1 MEEKQETDM
10 RFNWTDNVVMRALGK
25 IGDMICLNVMWLIC
39 CIPIITIGASTTAL
53 YTVMLRMVKNEE
65 GYIFRG
71 FLKAFKSNFK
81 QSTLIWLILLLL
93 GIVWTV
99 DFRVAGFI
107 PGLAGI
113 ILSAIFL
120 ALGFILLSVMIYI
133 FPLTARYENG
143 IKATFKNALIL
154 TVAKLP
160 YTFLMVAI
168 VVAAVFASLWSA
180 FTLLFSL
187 PLWLIIGGALI
198 AWVNSY
204 ILRRVFVVFEGSDS
218 RTEEENRG

>member
-1 MEEKQETDM
+1 M

-99 DFRVAGFI
+99 DFRVAGFM
-107 PGLAGI
+107 PGMAGI
-113 ILSAIFL
+113 VLRTLFL

-218 RTEEENRG
+218 TAEEDKG

>member
-1 MEEKQETDM
+1 M

-107 PGLAGI
+107 PGMAGI

-168 VVAAVFASLWSA
+168 VVAVVFASLSSA

-187 PLWLIIGGALI
+187 PLWLVIGVSLI

-218 RTEEENRG
+218 TAEEDKG

>member
-1 MEEKQETDM
+1 M

-99 DFRVAGFI
+99 DFRVAGFM
-107 PGLAGI
+107 PGMAGI

-204 ILRRVFVVFEGSDS
+204 ILRRGFVVFEGSDS

>member
-1 MEEKQETDM
+1 M

-99 DFRVAGFI
+99 DFRVAGFM
-107 PGLAGI
+107 PGMAGI
-113 ILSAIFL
+113 VLRTLFL

-160 YTFLMVAI
+160 YTFLMAAI
-168 VVAAVFASLWSA
+168 VVAVVFASLWSA

>member
-1 MEEKQETDM
+1 M

-107 PGLAGI
+107 PGMAGI

-187 PLWLIIGGALI
+187 PLWLVIGVSLI

-218 RTEEENRG
+218 TGEEDKG

>member
-1 MEEKQETDM
+1 M

-99 DFRVAGFI
+99 DFRVAGFM
-107 PGLAGI
+107 PGMAGI

-160 YTFLMVAI
+160 YTLLMVAI

-218 RTEEENRG
+218 TAEEDKG

>member
-1 MEEKQETDM
+1 M

-99 DFRVAGFI
+99 DFRVAGFM
-107 PGLAGI
+107 PGMAGI

-187 PLWLIIGGALI
+187 PLWLFFGVSLI
-198 AWVNSY
+198 VWINSY
-204 ILRRVFVVFEGSDS
+204 ILRRVFVVFENSDS
-218 RTEEENRG
+218 TGEEDKG

>member
-1 MEEKQETDM
+1 M
-10 RFNWTDNVVMRALGK
+10 RFNWTDNVVIRALGK

-99 DFRVAGFI
+99 DFRVAGFM
-107 PGLAGI
+107 PGMAGI

-154 TVAKLP
+154 IVAKLP

>member
-1 MEEKQETDM
+1 M
-10 RFNWTDNVVMRALGK
+10 RFNWTDNVVMRAIGK
-25 IGDMICLNVMWLIC
+25 IGDLICLNVLWLIC
-39 CIPIITIGASTTAL
+39 CIPVITIGASTTAL
-53 YTVMLRMVKNEE
+53 YTVMLRLVRNEE

-71 FLKAFKSNFK
+71 FFKAFKLNFK
-81 QSTLIWLILLLL
+81 QSTIIWIILLLL

-99 DFRVAGFI
+99 DFRVAGMI
-107 PGLAGI
+107 PGTAGI
-113 ILSAIFL
+113 ILSAVFM
-120 ALGFILLSVMIYI
+120 ALGFMLLAVTVYI

-218 RTEEENRG
+218 TTE

>member
-1 MEEKQETDM
+1 M

-99 DFRVAGFI
+99 DFRVAGFM
-107 PGLAGI
+107 PGMAGI

-187 PLWLIIGGALI
+187 PLWLVIGVSLI

-204 ILRRVFVVFEGSDS
+204 ILRRVFVVFEGSGS
-218 RTEEENRG
+218 TAEEDKG

>member
-1 MEEKQETDM
+1 M

-107 PGLAGI
+107 PGMAGI

>member
-1 MEEKQETDM
+1 
-10 RFNWTDNVVMRALGK
+10 
-25 IGDMICLNVMWLIC
+25 
-39 CIPIITIGASTTAL
+39 
-53 YTVMLRMVKNEE
+53 MVKNEE

-99 DFRVAGFI
+99 DFRVAGFM
-107 PGLAGI
+107 PGMAGI
-113 ILSAIFL
+113 ILRAIFL

-187 PLWLIIGGALI
+187 PLWLVIGVSLI

-218 RTEEENRG
+218 TAEEDKG

>member
-1 MEEKQETDM
+1 M

-107 PGLAGI
+107 PGMAGI

-168 VVAAVFASLWSA
+168 VVSAVFASLWSA

>member
-1 MEEKQETDM
+1 M
-10 RFNWTDNVVMRALGK
+10 RFNLMDNVIPRALSK
-25 IGDMICLNVMWLIC
+25 ICDMICLNVLWVIC
-39 CIPIITIGASTTAL
+39 SIPIVTIGASTTAL
-53 YTVMLRMVKNEE
+53 YTVMLKMVRNEE

-107 PGLAGI
+107 PGMAGI

>member
-1 MEEKQETDM
+1 M

-25 IGDMICLNVMWLIC
+25 MGDMICLNVMWLIC

-99 DFRVAGFI
+99 DFRVAGFM
-107 PGLAGI
+107 PGMAGI

-143 IKATFKNALIL
+143 IKVTFKNALIL

>member
-1 MEEKQETDM
+1 M

-39 CIPIITIGASTTAL
+39 CIPIITIGASTVAL
-53 YTVMLRMVKNEE
+53 YTVMLKMVKNEE

-71 FLKAFKSNFK
+71 FLKAFKTNFK
-81 QSTLIWLILLLL
+81 QSTIIWIILLLL
-93 GIVWTV
+93 GILWTV
-99 DFRVAGFI
+99 DFRVAGVI
-107 PGLAGI
+107 PGMAGI
-113 ILSAIFL
+113 VLRALFL
-120 ALGFILLSVMIYI
+120 TLGFVLLSVTIYI
-133 FPLTARYENG
+133 FPLTARYENS
-143 IKATFKNALIL
+143 IKGTFKNALIL

-187 PLWLIIGGALI
+187 PLWLFFGVSLI
-198 AWVNSY
+198 VWINSY
-204 ILRRVFVVFEGSDS
+204 ILRRVFVVFENSDS
-218 RTEEENRG
+218 TAEEDKG

>member
-1 MEEKQETDM
+1 M

-99 DFRVAGFI
+99 DFRVAGVI
-107 PGLAGI
+107 PGMAGI
-113 ILSAIFL
+113 VLRALFL
-120 ALGFILLSVMIYI
+120 TLGFVLLSVTIYI
-133 FPLTARYENG
+133 FPLTARYENS
-143 IKATFKNALIL
+143 IKGTFKNALIL

-187 PLWLIIGGALI
+187 PLWLFFGVSLI
-198 AWVNSY
+198 VWINSY
-204 ILRRVFVVFEGSDS
+204 ILRRVFVVFENSDS
-218 RTEEENRG
+218 TGEEDKG